1 MMAFPQ
7 AMHRRTFT
15 ALLGLC
21 GIGLFPSF
29 AHAVEKISGKTTSS
43 FSQGLA
49 DIRPTNPIVKDGC
62 FNISPL
68 DFGSKIS
75 QLSSKMHIEDD
86 FFQILLP
93 EWKVAGDVT
102 TRLIHVDFTA
112 YEDSG
117 AALDAAFGVSKEEG
131 RLVCRVHC
139 LPKEDYRTASD
150 FDYAETPGVIKA
162 FRCDDLDSGDSDY
175 YVPYVLF
182 LMALLFNPEMPEELP
197 AFLDESFIDY
207 AYDIS
212 SRCSDDNMTQED
224 DRSIVAIAADNV
236 IYMLAYYNDTQTYR
250 ALAGAI
256 SDNDDS
262 GENEPSDNL
271 SDDEEASIGPKI
283 NSGYFDISVREPASK
298 MESTCYDLGRSSMS
312 FTPVQDEEGV
322 WRIRVDDS
330 NGLFAACTFLTPEE
344 DLIQGLDPDESRVFK
359 IIGIQLP
366 SRSMLEDDLNSQL
379 VVQVIARVLDPSLNE
394 DDVTE
399 ILREIDQDTEPK
411 DGGGSK
417 GHTIKNDIC
426 YVLNRGADGV
436 FTVWAYVDGA
446 LDYERV

>member
-1 MMAFPQ
+1 MGIFPQ
-7 AMHRRTFT
+7 TMHRRTFT

-21 GIGLFPSF
+21 GIGLLPGL
-29 AHAVEKISGKTTSS
+29 AHAAEKVSGKTTSS

-75 QLSSKMHIEDD
+75 QLSSKMNIEDD

-93 EWKVAGDVT
+93 ECKVAGDGT
-102 TRLIHVDFTA
+102 GLIRIDFTA
-112 YEDSG
+112 YEDSR
-117 AALDAAFGVSKEEG
+117 AALDAAFGTSKEEG

-139 LPKEDYRTASD
+139 LPKEDYRIASD
-150 FDYAETPGVIKA
+150 SDYAETPGVITA

-175 YVPYVLF
+175 YVPYILF
-182 LMALLFNPEMPEELP
+182 LMALLFNPKMPEELP
-197 AFLDESFIDY
+197 FILDESFINY

-212 SRCSDDNMTQED
+212 SRCSDDNMTQQD
-224 DRSIVAIAADNV
+224 DRSMVAIVVDNV
-236 IYMLAYYNDTQTYR
+236 CYMLAYYNDTQTYR

-262 GENEPSDNL
+262 GENEPSDSL

-283 NSGYFDISVREPASK
+283 NSGYFDISVRELASK

-330 NGLFAACTFLTPEE
+330 NGLFAACIFLTPEE

-394 DDVTE
+394 DDLTE